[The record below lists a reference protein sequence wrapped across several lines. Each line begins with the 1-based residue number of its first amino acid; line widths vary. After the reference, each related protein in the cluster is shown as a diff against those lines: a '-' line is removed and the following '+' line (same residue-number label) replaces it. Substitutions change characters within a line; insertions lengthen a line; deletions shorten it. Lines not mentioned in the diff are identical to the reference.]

1 MSQDGPTSATARWRR
16 RPLVVGLAIL
26 AIVATIALA
35 TAMRPVELAEVL
47 LLVLVEVVVVSLF
60 AGRTLTAVTAVGA
73 VLAVNWFLV
82 PPYGTFQIQAQENWV
97 SLAVFLLVAVGV
109 STLVEVVLRTERA
122 AAAATARESVMAE
135 VLRPDSAS
143 AVDSLRAF
151 RSALDLD
158 DAELRAPVTGE
169 VLQSSSRDGGGQRL
183 PDTVIDIE
191 VTPGFHVVGHGGQI
205 IGVNREF
212 ADTLATA
219 VVRAWESQELLAEQE
234 RSARLAE
241 IDRARA
247 TLLASVGHDLRTP
260 LAGMRVSADA
270 LLMAEGSLSEADR
283 TELLEGLRQ
292 SAIRLDEVLG
302 ALLDSSRIDAGVL
315 QVDKRPVDLREVAAQ
330 AAAPWRSPRI
340 SLHAV
345 ERPAIAVTDAVLLE
359 RILANLVANALTH
372 TPQDTPVEVVIRG
385 GQGRASVA
393 VVDHGPGLAADSA
406 DVGRSRHGMGL
417 LIVDRLA
424 ELIGADTAYDETPG
438 GGLTATVTVPS

>member
-1 MSQDGPTSATARWRR
+1 MSQGGPTSATARWRR

-26 AIVATIALA
+26 AIVATIAIA
-35 TAMRPVELAEVL
+35 TAVRPVGLAEVL

-60 AGRTLTAVTAVGA
+60 AGRTLTAITAVGA

-82 PPYGTFQIQAQENWV
+82 PPYGTFQVQAQENWV
-97 SLAVFLLVAVGV
+97 YLAVFLLVAVGV
-109 STLVEVVLRTERA
+109 STLVEVVLRSERA
-122 AAAATARESVMAE
+122 AAAATAREAVMAE

-143 AVDSLRAF
+143 AADSLRAF

-158 DAELRAPVTGE
+158 GAELRAPGTGD
-169 VLQSSSRDGGGQRL
+169 VLESSSREGGQRL
-183 PDTVIDIE
+183 TDTVIDIE
-191 VTPGFHVVGHGGQI
+191 VAPGFHVVGHGGQI
-205 IGVNREF
+205 MGVDREF
-212 ADTLATA
+212 ATTLATA
-219 VVRAWESQELLAEQE
+219 VVRAWESQELVAEQE

-270 LLMAEGSLSEADR
+270 LLMAEATLTEADR

-315 QVDKRPVDLREVAAQ
+315 LVDQRPVDLREVAAQ

-340 SLHAV
+340 SLRAV
-345 ERPAIAVTDAVLLE
+345 ERPVIAVTDAVLLE

-372 TPQDTPVEVVIRG
+372 TPQDSPVEVVIAG
-385 GQGRASVA
+385 GDARASVA
-393 VVDHGPGLAADSA
+393 VVDHGPGLATDSA

-417 LIVDRLA
+417 LLVDRLA

>member
-1 MSQDGPTSATARWRR
+1 MSQGGASATARWRR
-16 RPLVVGLAIL
+16 RPLVVALAIL
-26 AIVATIALA
+26 AMVATIAVA
-35 TAMRPVELAEVL
+35 TAMRPVGLAEVL
-47 LLVLVEVVVVSLF
+47 LLVLAEVVVVSLF
-60 AGRTLTAVTAVGA
+60 AGRTLTAATAAGA

-82 PPYGTFQIQAQENWV
+82 PPYGTFQVQAQENWV
-97 SLAVFLLVAVGV
+97 YLAVFLLVAVGV
-109 STLVEVVLRTERA
+109 STLVEVVLRSERA
-122 AAAATARESVMAE
+122 AAVATAREAVMAE

-143 AVDSLRAF
+143 AADSLRAF

-158 DAELRAPVTGE
+158 DAELRAPVTGQ
-169 VLQSSSRDGGGQRL
+169 VLLNSSREGGGQRL

-191 VTPGFHVVGHGGQI
+191 VAPGFHVVGFGGQI

-212 ADTLATA
+212 ADALATA
-219 VVRAWESQELLAEQE
+219 VVRAWESQELVAEQE
-234 RSARLAE
+234 RSAHLAE
-241 IDRARA
+241 VDRARA

-270 LLMAEGSLSEADR
+270 LLMTEGSLSEADR

-340 SLHAV
+340 SIRAA
-345 ERPAIAVTDAVLLE
+345 ERRAIAVTDAVLLE

-372 TPQDTPVEVVIRG
+372 TPHDTPVEVVIAG
-385 GQGRASVA
+385 GEGRASVA

>member
-1 MSQDGPTSATARWRR
+1 MSQGGPTSATARWRR
-16 RPLVVGLAIL
+16 RPLVVALAIL
-26 AIVATIALA
+26 AIVATIAIA
-35 TAMRPVELAEVL
+35 TAVRPVGLAEVL

-60 AGRTLTAVTAVGA
+60 AGRTLTAITAVGA

-82 PPYGTFQIQAQENWV
+82 PPYGTFQVQAQENWV
-97 SLAVFLLVAVGV
+97 YLAVFLLVAVGV
-109 STLVEVVLRTERA
+109 STLVEVVLRSERA
-122 AAAATARESVMAE
+122 AAAATAREAVMAE

-143 AVDSLRAF
+143 AADSLRAF

-158 DAELRAPVTGE
+158 GAELRAPGTGD
-169 VLQSSSRDGGGQRL
+169 VLESSSREGGQRL
-183 PDTVIDIE
+183 TDTVIDIE
-191 VTPGFHVVGHGGQI
+191 VAPGFHVVGHGGQI
-205 IGVNREF
+205 MGVDREF
-212 ADTLATA
+212 ATTLATA
-219 VVRAWESQELLAEQE
+219 VVRAWESQELVAEQE

-270 LLMAEGSLSEADR
+270 LLMTEATLTEADR

-315 QVDKRPVDLREVAAQ
+315 QVDQRPVDLREVAAQ

-340 SLHAV
+340 SLRAV
-345 ERPAIAVTDAVLLE
+345 ERPVIAVTDAVLLE

-372 TPQDTPVEVVIRG
+372 TPQDSPVEVVIAG
-385 GQGRASVA
+385 GEARASVA

>member
-1 MSQDGPTSATARWRR
+1 MSQGGQTSATARWRR

-26 AIVATIALA
+26 AIVATIAIA
-35 TAMRPVELAEVL
+35 TALRPVGLAEVL

-60 AGRTLTAVTAVGA
+60 AGRTLTAITAVGA

-82 PPYGTFQIQAQENWV
+82 PPYGTFQVQAQENWV
-97 SLAVFLLVAVGV
+97 YLAVFLLVAVGV
-109 STLVEVVLRTERA
+109 STLVEVVLRSERA
-122 AAAATARESVMAE
+122 AAAATAREAVMAE

-143 AVDSLRAF
+143 AADSLRAF

-158 DAELRAPVTGE
+158 DAELRAPVTGD
-169 VLQSSSRDGGGQRL
+169 VLQSSSREGSGPRL
-183 PDTVIDIE
+183 TDTVIDIE
-191 VTPGFHVVGHGGQI
+191 VAPGFHVVGHGGQI
-205 IGVNREF
+205 MGVDREF
-212 ADTLATA
+212 ANTLATA
-219 VVRAWESQELLAEQE
+219 VVRAWESQELVAEQE

-270 LLMAEGSLSEADR
+270 LLMTEATLTEADR

-315 QVDKRPVDLREVAAQ
+315 QVDQRPVDLREVAAQ

-340 SLHAV
+340 SLRAV
-345 ERPAIAVTDAVLLE
+345 ERPVIAVTDAVLLE

-372 TPQDTPVEVVIRG
+372 TPQDSPVEVVIAG
-385 GQGRASVA
+385 GDARASVA